1 MKPPPPRTHFI
12 IQARGRN
19 SDHIPFRDSKLTLLL
34 KDSLERDSKTLM
46 FAMVSPVDFN
56 AEETF
61 STLSFAVRVR
71 KVELG
76 QASKQGGS
84 ISGVAAATK
93 AAGVLKKKA
102 GRKKSSR

>member
-1 MKPPPPRTHFI
+1 MIFSLNFVTVYSTNFMMNI
-12 IQARGRN
+12 ILR
-19 SDHIPFRDSKLTLLL
+19 ILLH
-34 KDSLERDSKTLM
+34 DSKTLM